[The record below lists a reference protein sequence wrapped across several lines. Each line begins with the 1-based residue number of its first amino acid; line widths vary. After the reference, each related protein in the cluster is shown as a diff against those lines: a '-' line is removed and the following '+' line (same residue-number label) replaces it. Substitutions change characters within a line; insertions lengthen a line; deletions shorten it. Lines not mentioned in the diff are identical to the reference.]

1 MSEYGSNFGSAIFQ
15 TEFSYRWC
23 RFDGI
28 NEEFGSNFIT
38 KVVDNFKTFLARTRL
53 QFSIVY
59 SRSL

>member
-1 MSEYGSNFGSAIFQ
+1 MGRISEVQYFRLSLTIGGA
-15 TEFSYRWC
+15 
-23 RFDGI
+23 DLKGI